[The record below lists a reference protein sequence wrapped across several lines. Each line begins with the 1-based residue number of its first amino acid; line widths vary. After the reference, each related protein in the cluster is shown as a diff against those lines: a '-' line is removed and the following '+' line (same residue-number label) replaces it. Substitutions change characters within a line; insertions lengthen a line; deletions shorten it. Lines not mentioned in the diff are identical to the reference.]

1 MACPDR
7 PGIAL
12 QADGSGLYT
21 LQALWT
27 MAREQLDVTTVLF
40 NNGSYAI
47 LNIEL
52 ARVGLADVGDTARSL
67 LDLTQPA
74 IDWTALSTSLG
85 VMATQ
90 VTTIAEY
97 RTALKNALAQRGP
110 RLIEVMVAPR
120 A

>member
-1 MACPDR
+1 
-7 PGIAL
+7 
-12 QADGSGLYT
+12 
-21 LQALWT
+21 
-27 MAREQLDVTTVLF
+27 MAREQLDVTTVIF

-52 ARVGLADVGDTARSL
+52 ARLGLADVGDTARSL

-74 IDWTALSTSLG
+74 IDWTGLAAALGVTATRATSTS
-85 VMATQ
+85 
-90 VTTIAEY
+90 EY
-97 RTALKNALAQRGP
+97 RAALQDALAVRGP